1 MFQLGEIIPIIFYIE
16 AYGKYTNSSIM
27 WFLIDYSANSSGR
40 KVNIIILIHIS
51 IRNLNFTMEKLR
63 KQHIF
68 SFKGLSLIKTKFP
81 RGGNKLLSQLVQF
94 VNVNCRM
101 QAYNLVLAFRYI
113 FILMLTPGCML
124 AFGHNIS

>member
-1 MFQLGEIIPIIFYIE
+1 
-16 AYGKYTNSSIM
+16 
-27 WFLIDYSANSSGR
+27 
-40 KVNIIILIHIS
+40 
-51 IRNLNFTMEKLR
+51 ME

-68 SFKGLSLIKTKFP
+68 SFKGRQLIKTKFP

-101 QAYNLVLAFRYI
+101 QANNLVLALRYI
-113 FILMLTPGCML
+113 FFLMLTPGCML